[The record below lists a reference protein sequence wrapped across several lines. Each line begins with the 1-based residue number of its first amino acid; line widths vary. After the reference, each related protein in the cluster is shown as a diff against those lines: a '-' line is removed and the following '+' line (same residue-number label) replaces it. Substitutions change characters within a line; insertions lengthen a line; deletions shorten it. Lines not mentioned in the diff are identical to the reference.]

1 MTLIGYKREKRE
13 KLTRVIST
21 ANGNLLVKLVVALDT
36 TNTLHAKLLGKVGVG
51 EVELA
56 VAALET
62 TNGLAGGTLG
72 AGPLGLLVTSRA
84 RVGAHGT
91 SVATVTSDGSDDIAD
106 QLVHEGNV
114 LDTRPATKA
123 KVVKRDGTIVRGE
136 GATVEL
142 TVGEVS
148 VETGGR
154 TTGAAAA
161 RGTGG
166 GSRGGRR
173 AGGFRRGGWGGGGRG
188 RGLEELSRLD
198 RRSRSGSRGRSRR
211 GAAGGA
217 LAGLRR
223 GDTVSPQEGT
233 VSDTLA
239 NIGSTDP
246 LAVELV
252 FEDGAGGV
260 NGTASVTVLV
270 VVRLGSHQAG
280 GGQGEGNRVELHCVS
295 FRISSIGKVDDLYA
309 RWISMTESGHIAF
322 LIGGSP
328 QSGV

>member
-1 MTLIGYKREKRE
+1 M
-13 KLTRVIST
+13 KLTRVIGT

-36 TNTLHAKLLGKVGVG
+36 TSTLNAKLLGKVGVG

-56 VAALET
+56 VTALKT

-84 RVGAHGT
+84 GVRAHTTRVAAVTGDSGDDGAH
-91 SVATVTSDGSDDIAD
+91 
-106 QLVHEGNV
+106 QLVDDRNV
-114 LDTRPATKA
+114 LDTRPATEA

-142 TVGEVS
+142 TVREVS
-148 VETGGR
+148 VETGGG

-173 AGGFRRGGWGGGGRG
+173 ARAGGFRRRGWGGRG
-188 RGLEELSRLD
+188 RGRRLKELSRLD
-198 RRSRSGSRGRSRR
+198 RWSRSGSRGRSRR
-211 GAAGGA
+211 GAAGEA

-239 NIGSTDP
+239 NVRCTDS

-260 NGTASVTVLV
+260 NGTTSVTVLV

-295 FRISSIGKVDDLYA
+295 SRISSLGRLVIYMRDQLV
-309 RWISMTESGHIAF
+309 
-322 LIGGSP
+322 
-328 QSGV
+328 